1 MPKETI
7 GWEASC
13 SMRMAEV
20 KAAMVTGPKELQT
33 LWMTMLLKAIMEN
46 WTDMGNAMARCCRV
60 NFQSMRQSSL

>member
-1 MPKETI
+1 
-7 GWEASC
+7 
-13 SMRMAEV
+13 MRMAEV